1 MYIPRQSATLHRVCK
16 RDVIAPDVILPLLES
31 QDAAEDAA
39 GVDAHTHV
47 QIDARRLA
55 HVTATVIDENVND
68 VGYNT
73 SGVLL

>member
-31 QDAAEDAA
+31 QDATEDAA
-39 GVDAHTHV
+39 RVDAHTHV

-55 HVTATVIDENVND
+55 HVTATVIGVDVKH
-68 VGYNT
+68 VGYNL